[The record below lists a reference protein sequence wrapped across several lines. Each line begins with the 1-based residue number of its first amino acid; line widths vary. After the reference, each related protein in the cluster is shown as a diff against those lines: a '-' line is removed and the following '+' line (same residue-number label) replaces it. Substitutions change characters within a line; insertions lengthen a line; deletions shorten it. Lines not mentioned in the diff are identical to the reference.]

1 MSAQID
7 SKKTVFNTAMLY
19 LMTAAKLIFPLVTLP
34 YLCRVLTVDSYGV
47 VTYVKSC
54 MTYFQ
59 LFIDFGFILSAVKDI
74 VDANEDN
81 DKIGYI
87 TGQVIVARLCLS
99 AASFVV
105 LIIISL
111 AIPLLRVNFLYTLLS
126 FIVVAMSSFLL
137 DFLYRGIEKMHL
149 IATVFVSMKSI
160 STLFT
165 FVVVKDDSDLL
176 LIPILDIISTLVAI
190 VINIIQLNKL
200 QIKIRFENFKTSFD
214 MIKNSWTYFISN
226 MATTAFSVLNTVLI
240 GIFIT
245 PKEVAFW
252 GVSLQLI
259 SAVQNF
265 YTPINNGIYP
275 QMIKAKSFAPI
286 KKILMIFMPIVIAGC
301 VFVFVLSEPIITIIS
316 GEQYAGAVPVFRA
329 LIPVLF
335 FSFPGMLLGWP
346 TLGAIGK
353 VAETT
358 RTTVIT
364 AIVQCAGLGLL
375 IVFDA
380 FTLMNVAIFRCI
392 TEALLMI
399 LRASYCF
406 KFRSEFQ

>member
-19 LMTAAKLIFPLVTLP
+19 LMTAAKLIFPLITLP
-34 YLCRVLTVDSYGV
+34 YLCRVLTVDTYGV

-74 VDANEDN
+74 VDANEDKE
-81 DKIGYI
+81 KIGYI

-99 AASFVV
+99 LASFVV
-105 LIIISL
+105 LIGISV
-111 AIPLLRVNFLYTLLS
+111 AIPILRTNFLYTLLS
-126 FIVVAMSSFLL
+126 FIAVAMSSFLL

-165 FVVVKDDSDLL
+165 FVVVRSDSDLL
-176 LIPILDIISTLVAI
+176 LIPILDIISTVVAI
-190 VINIIQLNKL
+190 VINIIQLNSL
-200 QIKIRFENFKTSFD
+200 QIKIKFESLKISFE

-245 PKEVAFW
+245 PKEVAYW
-252 GVSLQLI
+252 GVALQLI

-275 QMIKAKSFAPI
+275 QMIKAKSFSPI
-286 KKILMIFMPIVIAGC
+286 KKILMIFMPIVVAGC
-301 VFVFVLSEPIITIIS
+301 VFVFALSEPIITIIS
-316 GEQYAGAVPVFRA
+316 GEQYVDAVPVFRA

-346 TLGAIGK
+346 TLGAIGRVK
-353 VAETT
+353 ETT

-380 FTLMNVAIFRCI
+380 FTLMNVAIFRCA

-406 KFRSEFQ
+406 KFRSDFR